1 MRAASTSRTPA
12 FLSIAP
18 VAVIGSANSLERHS
32 IAGLASVGDVKT
44 NS

>member
-1 MRAASTSRTPA
+1 LQAASTSRMPA

-18 VAVIGSANSLERHS
+18 VIGRGNSGERHS
-32 IAGLASVGDVKT
+32 IIELASVGDMKT